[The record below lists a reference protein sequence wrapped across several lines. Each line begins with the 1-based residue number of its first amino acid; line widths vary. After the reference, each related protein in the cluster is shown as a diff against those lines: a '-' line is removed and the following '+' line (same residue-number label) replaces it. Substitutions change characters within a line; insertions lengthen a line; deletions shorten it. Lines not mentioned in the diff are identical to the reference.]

1 MTIKVAHLIDSGG
14 FYGAEVMLLNLCR
27 EQISQGLE
35 VEVISIG
42 LPDEPPKD
50 LEMKLRDNC
59 VNVTAWRM
67 KPLPDPR
74 ESLKII
80 RYCKKNNVDIIHS
93 HGYKGNI
100 LLGMLPKFLRKLP
113 VVCTVH
119 GYTKEK
125 KMGKLYINHAV
136 DRVCLKR
143 LDAIVMVSESMYDQI
158 SLSSKIG
165 NKIHVIN
172 NGIPD
177 THGPAGNES
186 YKSKFRQG
194 EIKIGSL
201 GRLSYEK
208 NFQLL
213 ITAMK
218 SVISYLP
225 QVRLVIYGEGPLR
238 NELEQL
244 IDKEGLGAYIELP
257 GYLHN
262 TQSFISELDIF
273 VNSSLTEGMP
283 ISLLEAMREG
293 CRIVATDISANRELL
308 KSLECR
314 TYLSQINQEALA
326 QCIIEALRTQ
336 ATEIERERS
345 SYIKTFKKYFSSSL
359 MAKRYTELY
368 INLKNRSNANYRKA
382 NP

>member
-1 MTIKVAHLIDSGG
+1 
-14 FYGAEVMLLNLCR
+14 
-27 EQISQGLE
+27 
-35 VEVISIG
+35 
-42 LPDEPPKD
+42 
-50 LEMKLRDNC
+50 
-59 VNVTAWRM
+59 
-67 KPLPDPR
+67 
-74 ESLKII
+74 
-80 RYCKKNNVDIIHS
+80 
-93 HGYKGNI
+93 
-100 LLGMLPKFLRKLP
+100 
-113 VVCTVH
+113 
-119 GYTKEK
+119 
-125 KMGKLYINHAV
+125 
-136 DRVCLKR
+136 
-143 LDAIVMVSESMYDQI
+143 MYDQI